1 MSSQDSISKNNPLR
15 FATVNSKTMRVA
27 RPSNTVTVKNPLRNT
42 NLRNNMYNFKRN
54 EARSLAKIFENIRNK
69 SIKELERLKKE
80 DPKRVAR
87 VIRENKELKEAQNL
101 RNKYYGKSAAISG
114 PVTVK
119 NKRTWFE
126 RMFKRNPKLYK
137 KSSNVMTKRKRNRNA
152 YIKDRNMMS
161 KFIVD
166 SRRIVDLDTTGTDG
180 HVRDVMA
187 RIEYANDAGKRYL
200 QKYNNLELA

>member
-1 MSSQDSISKNNPLR
+1 MSSQDTVTKNNPLR
-15 FATVNSKTMRVA
+15 FATVNNKTMRVA
-27 RPSNTVTVKNPLRNT
+27 RPSNTVTVKNPLRSNT
-42 NLRNNMYNFKRN
+42 YNFQR
-54 EARSLAKIFENIRNK
+54 RDTLSLAKTFENIRNK
-69 SIKELERLKKE
+69 SIKELEKLKKD

-114 PVTVK
+114 SVTVK